1 MIERQFVNQKIKE
14 FQVQEYIKS
23 QLTGTGFSHI
33 EIQRTP
39 LGEKVIVFTARPGLV
54 VGRKGENIKKLTN
67 VLKKRFS
74 MENPQIEI
82 GELSNPMLDANFVA
96 DKITTTLVRF
106 GSKRFK
112 SIGYKTLQNIIDNGA
127 LGAEIVISGKVP
139 SARARSWRFKA
150 GHLKK
155 SGDISANKI
164 KRAISTANL
173 KSGTVGVK
181 VSIMT
186 PDIILPDKVFILD
199 KKLDLVEKPKEENP
213 TIGTVTENL
222 IEKIVEEKPKE
233 VKKTRSKRKEK
244 LVENEINVNEKKLE
258 ETQTEKKVEIEEKPN
273 EGKKS
278 EKPKLENE
286 NK

>member
-14 FQVQEYIKS
+14 FQIQEHIKS
-23 QLTGTGFSHI
+23 TLVGTGFSHI

-39 LGEKVIVFTARPGLV
+39 LGEKVIIFTARPGLV

-67 VLKKRFS
+67 LLKKRFK

-82 GELSNPMLDANFVA
+82 GELGNAMLDANYVA
-96 DKITTTLVRF
+96 DKIASNLVRF

-112 SIGYKTLQNIIDNGA
+112 SVGYKTLQDILDNGA

-155 SGDISANKI
+155 SGDISANQVK
-164 KRAISTANL
+164 KAISTANL
-173 KSGTVGVK
+173 KSGTIGIK

-186 PDIILPDKVFILD
+186 PDIIMPDRILILD
-199 KKLDLVEKPKEENP
+199 KKLELVEKKEEQIITLKEVIKEIP
-213 TIGTVTENL
+213 KTEE
-222 IEKIVEEKPKE
+222 IVVVEEKAEPKKE
-233 VKKTRSKRKEK
+233 KKTRA
-244 LVENEINVNEKKLE
+244 KKI
-258 ETQTEKKVEIEEKPN
+258 KD
-273 EGKKS
+273 
-278 EKPKLENE
+278 KPKES
-286 NK
+286 K

>member
-14 FQVQEYIKS
+14 FQIQEHIKA
-23 QLTGTGFSHI
+23 QLIGTGFSHI

-39 LGEKVIVFTARPGLV
+39 LGEKVIIFTARPGLV
-54 VGRKGENIKKLTN
+54 VGRKGENIKKLTT
-67 VLKKRFS
+67 VLKKRFK

-82 GELSNPMLDANFVA
+82 GELGAPMLDANYVA
-96 DKITTTLVRF
+96 DKIASTLVRF

-112 SIGYKTLQNIIDNGA
+112 SVGYKTLQDILDHGA
-127 LGAEIVISGKVP
+127 MGAEIVISGKVP

-155 SGDISANKI
+155 SGDISANHV

-173 KSGTVGVK
+173 PSGTVGIK

-186 PDIILPDKVFILD
+186 PDVILPDRILIID
-199 KKLDLVEKPKEENP
+199 KKPE
-213 TIGTVTENL
+213 L
-222 IEKIVEEKPKE
+222 IEKKEEVKKETEEKPK
-233 VKKTRSKRKEK
+233 V
-244 LVENEINVNEKKLE
+244 
-258 ETQTEKKVEIEEKPN
+258 
-273 EGKKS
+273 
-278 EKPKLENE
+278 ENE